1 MNDPYV
7 TSVAQLKKIAEILKL
22 PADVV
27 ERLSVHDKF
36 LEVHFPVTMDNG
48 AVRMFTGYRAQHS
61 NARGPYKGGI
71 RFSPFVNQSE
81 IRALSM
87 WMTWKCSIADI
98 PFGGGKGG
106 VIVDTKQCSSAELE
120 GISRAYIRAIHAIV
134 GPDKDVPA
142 PDMYTTP
149 EMMGWM
155 ADEYAKIVGEYTPA
169 MITAKPIE
177 KGGIEGRTEA
187 TGLGGFYVLQN
198 LAERERLDPKQTK
211 VAVQGIGNVG
221 YYIARY
227 AHDAGYRVIAI
238 ADSRHAIKNDQ
249 GIDIDTAVEFKKSHG
264 SFEGMPGATVI
275 SNNELLALPVDVL
288 IPAAT
293 ENVITSENAETIR
306 AKYILEM
313 ANGPVTDEADAVLER
328 EGVVVIPDVLANSG
342 GVTVSYFEWYQNMHR
357 EQWTKEKT
365 FSELKKKIDSA
376 FDAIYSYKKENSV
389 SFRMAAYAVGVSK
402 VVEALKNNS

>member
-7 TSVAQLKKIAEILKL
+7 TSITQLKRIATILKL
-22 PADVV
+22 PPEVV

-48 AVRMFTGYRAQHS
+48 TVRMFLGYRAQHS

-71 RFSPFVNQSE
+71 RFSPFVNPSE

-106 VIVDTKQCSSAELE
+106 VVVDTKQCSSWELE
-120 GISRAYIRAIHAIV
+120 RISRAYIRAIHTIV

-155 ADEYAKIVGEYTPA
+155 ADEYAKIVGKYTPA

-198 LAERERLDPKQTK
+198 LAERERLDPKQTTI
-211 VAVQGIGNVG
+211 AVQGIGNVG
-221 YYIARY
+221 YYVARY
-227 AHDAGYRVIAI
+227 AREAGYRVVAI
-238 ADSRHAIKNDQ
+238 ADSKHVIKNDQ
-249 GIDIDTAVEFKKSHG
+249 GIDIDAAIEFKKVHG
-264 SFEGMPGATVI
+264 SLEGMPGAAII
-275 SNNELLALPVDVL
+275 SNEELFTLPVDILV
-288 IPAAT
+288 PAAT
-293 ENVITSENAETIR
+293 ENVITSENAERIK
-306 AKYILEM
+306 AKYVLEM
-313 ANGPVTDEADAVLER
+313 ANGPTTDEADAILEKK
-328 EGVVVIPDVLANSG
+328 GITVIPDVLANSG
-342 GVTVSYFEWYQNMHR
+342 GVTVSYFEWYQNMHD
-357 EQWTKEKT
+357 EHWTKEKT
-365 FSELKKKIDSA
+365 FSELKKKIDTA
-376 FDAIYSYKKENSV
+376 FDAAYLYKKNNSV

-402 VVEALKNNS
+402 VVKAMG

>member
-22 PADVV
+22 PADLV

-36 LEVHFPVTMDNG
+36 LEVHFPIVMDDG
-48 AVRMFTGYRAQHS
+48 SSRMFTGYRAQHS
-61 NARGPYKGGI
+61 NALGPYKGGI
-71 RFSPFVNQSE
+71 RFSPFVNPSE

-120 GISRAYIRAIHAIV
+120 KISRAYIRAIHTIV
-134 GPDKDVPA
+134 GPEQDVPA

-155 ADEYAKIVGEYTPA
+155 ADEYSKIVGKYTPA

-198 LAERERLDPKQTK
+198 LAEREHFDPKQTRI
-211 VAVQGIGNVG
+211 AIQGIGNVG
-221 YYIARY
+221 YYTARF
-227 AHDAGYRVIAI
+227 ARDAGYRVVAL
-238 ADSRHAIKNDQ
+238 ADSKHAIMSEE
-249 GIDIDTAVEFKKSHG
+249 GIDIDAATNFKKTHG
-264 SFEGMPGATVI
+264 SLEGMPGTNPV
-275 SNNELLALPVDVL
+275 SSDELLTLPVDVL

-293 ENVITSENAETIR
+293 ENVITSENAQVIK
-306 AKYILEM
+306 AKYVLEM
-313 ANGPVTDEADAVLER
+313 ANGPTTDDADMILEKK
-328 EGVVVIPDVLANSG
+328 GITVIPDVLANSG
-342 GVTVSYFEWYQNMHR
+342 GVTVSYFEWYQNMHD
-357 EQWTKEKT
+357 EHWTKEKT
-365 FSELKKKIDSA
+365 FSELKKKMDSA
-376 FDAIYSYKKENSV
+376 FDAVYSYKKQNSL
-389 SFRMAAYAVGVSK
+389 SFRMAAYAVGVSR
-402 VVEALKNNS
+402 VVEALKNKF

>member
-7 TSVAQLKKIAEILKL
+7 TSVAQLKRIAEILKL
-22 PADVV
+22 SPDVV

-36 LEVHFPVTMDNG
+36 LEVHFPVTMDDG
-48 AVRMFTGYRAQHS
+48 TVRVFTGYRAQHS

-71 RFSPFVNQSE
+71 RFSPFVNPSE

-106 VIVDTKQCSSAELE
+106 VIVDTKQCSSVGLE
-120 GISRAYIRAIHAIV
+120 KISRAYIRAIHAIV

-155 ADEYAKIVGEYTPA
+155 ADEYAKIVGKYTPA

-198 LAERERLDPKQTK
+198 LAEREHLDPKQTT

-227 AHDAGYRVIAI
+227 AHDAGYRVIAV
-238 ADSRHAIKNDQ
+238 ADSKHAIKNDQ
-249 GIDIDTAVEFKKSHG
+249 GIDVDAALEFKKTHG
-264 SFEGMPGATVI
+264 SLEGMPGTTTI
-275 SNNELLALPVDVL
+275 SNEELLTLPVDVL
-288 IPAAT
+288 VPAAT
-293 ENVITSENAETIR
+293 ENVITSENAEKIS
-306 AKYILEM
+306 AKYVLEM
-313 ANGPVTDEADAVLER
+313 ANGPTTDEADAILEKK
-328 EGVVVIPDVLANSG
+328 GIAVIPDVLANSG
-342 GVTVSYFEWYQNMHR
+342 GVTVSYFEWYQNMHE

-365 FSELKKKIDSA
+365 FSELKKKMDTA
-376 FDAIYSYKKENSV
+376 FDAMYSYKIKNPV

-402 VVEALKNNS
+402 VVEALKGE